1 MTQTNDLENFV
12 PIILVHNGR
21 LPLKMSACKV
31 TNQLKEASVTEARA
45 TPPTM
50 GRRQSTTEGVGV

>member
-1 MTQTNDLENFV
+1 MIHTNDLENFL
-12 PIILVHNGR
+12 PIIPVHNGR
-21 LPLKMSACKV
+21 FSLKTSACKV

-50 GRRQSTTEGVGV
+50 GRRESTTQGVGF